1 MQKVP
6 SYRNPD
12 LVAGDDNVARWNR
25 PDLRRHAFHNIHRLT
40 RYGHRFRASDV
51 MRLEKRMDLS
61 IAARDDVARLTSLPW
76 FSAMI
81 IARGSHILYE
91 KCAPDFSAHQP
102 HSIMSIS
109 KMTMNLI
116 VGRLVDEGKIDL
128 RSRIDHYLPWLGAG
142 YAGAT
147 VQEVLDMNVN
157 NDYTEDYNHPSAI
170 YLRHEAA
177 TGWRLPERG
186 QPEGSARS
194 FLAQIGFAPG
204 MQDTTNRSGV
214 AMYKSANTDVL
225 GFAAEV
231 ASGRRIQSFM
241 ADIADAAG
249 FEHNLDIASDRDG
262 FTMPDGGI
270 SLTIRDLARFGAIFA
285 RQGHGIDG
293 EPVGSAAFI
302 RATSASGV
310 PCSPPRERLR
320 YSNMTFTNGRWIGHG
335 GFGGQFMLVD
345 LATGT
350 IGAFLSVIEDAGG
363 YDPDYYVPIIDMLE
377 SICSAC

>member
-12 LVAGDDNVARWNR
+12 LVAGEDNVARWNR
-25 PDLRRHAFHNIHRLT
+25 PDFRRQAFHHMHRLT

-51 MRLEKRMDLS
+51 MLLEKRMDLS
-61 IAARDDVARLTSLPW
+61 IAARDDVVRLTSLPW

-81 IARGSHILYE
+81 IVRGSLILYE
-91 KCAPDFSAHQP
+91 KCAPDFDPHQP

-109 KMTMNLI
+109 KMTMNLV
-116 VGRLVDEGKIDL
+116 VGRLVDEGKLDL
-128 RSRIDHYLPWLGAG
+128 RSRIDRYLPWLGAG

-157 NDYTEDYNHPSAI
+157 NEYTEDYNHPSAI

-177 TGWRLPERG
+177 TGWRLPDPGRA
-186 QPEGSARS
+186 EGSERS
-194 FLAQIGFAPG
+194 FLAQIGLAPG
-204 MQDTTNRSGV
+204 TEDTVNRTGV
-214 AMYKSANTDVL
+214 MMYKSANTDVL
-225 GFAAEV
+225 GLAAEA
-231 ASGRRIQSFM
+231 ASGRPIWSFM

-249 FEHNLDIASDRDG
+249 LEHNLDIAADREG

-270 SLTIRDLARFGAIFA
+270 SLTIRDLARFGSIFA

-293 EPVGSAAFI
+293 VPLGSAAFI
-302 RATSASGV
+302 RKTAASGI

-320 YSNMTFTNGRWIGHG
+320 YSNMTFTNGRWVGHG

-350 IGAFLSVIEDAGG
+350 VGSFLSVIEDAGG
-363 YDPDYYVPIIDMLE
+363 YDPSYYPPIIDMLE
-377 SICSAC
+377 SICAVR